1 MSASRELTALVLGA
15 VTRDVDPGGATAPGG
30 VVHYAGLAFAALGA
44 HTRVVTRARPEDAAE
59 LLAKLRAA
67 RVETRAWPSRE
78 TTTYAND
85 YSGSEDLH
93 ELLQTSDPIT
103 PGDLPED
110 WRRADAI
117 HLGPLH
123 RRDLAPET
131 VGVLEGRVGIDLQ
144 GLARLSSPTGTR
156 LAPNPAL
163 KDFLVGVSVAKAA
176 EEEIAVLL
184 EGRTLRE
191 FRREFGI
198 AELLVTRGARGA
210 LLVTRTGVDEIAAVP
225 AERRFPTGAGDVFLA
240 AYLYARANGRE
251 PRAAGDFAA
260 RASAAQI
267 ERGSVPGELALG
279 VPGI

>member
-44 HTRVVTRARPEDAAE
+44 RTRVVTRARPEDAAE

-103 PGDLPED
+103 PADLPED

-123 RRDLAPET
+123 RRISRPRRSPCWR
-131 VGVLEGRVGIDLQ
+131 EG
-144 GLARLSSPTGTR
+144 S
-156 LAPNPAL
+156 
-163 KDFLVGVSVAKAA
+163 
-176 EEEIAVLL
+176 
-184 EGRTLRE
+184 
-191 FRREFGI
+191 
-198 AELLVTRGARGA
+198 
-210 LLVTRTGVDEIAAVP
+210 
-225 AERRFPTGAGDVFLA
+225 
-240 AYLYARANGRE
+240 
-251 PRAAGDFAA
+251 
-260 RASAAQI
+260 ASTC
-267 ERGSVPGELALG
+267 RGSRGSRRPPGRG
-279 VPGI
+279 WRRTRR